1 MLEGIEYKYQVDE
14 ETLWASQ
21 DYYKSNLAEYGE
33 DHAFTISSG
42 GSFAFKLVSADRLIE
57 AQIMLTKIFASSKR
71 IHGPDHKQ
79 TKSIEPFH
87 TARTVPDYPIIPPLN
102 SSLASLKEHRF
113 GNIVSTPFLEIV
125 HCPTHD
131 AVKHKLHR
139 RLVELTNIFI
149 FSLKIFLKIVA
160 PFQAIMKRK
169 GGRRPVHC

>member
-1 MLEGIEYKYQVDE
+1 VFANAKNNLAETKSMLEGIEYKYQVDE

-57 AQIMLTKIFASSKR
+57 AQILLTKIFASSKR

-87 TARTVPDYPIIPPLN
+87 TA
-102 SSLASLKEHRF
+102 E
-113 GNIVSTPFLEIV
+113 
-125 HCPTHD
+125 
-131 AVKHKLHR
+131 
-139 RLVELTNIFI
+139 
-149 FSLKIFLKIVA
+149 
-160 PFQAIMKRK
+160 
-169 GGRRPVHC
+169 